1 MVCPHVAGFPPADYF
16 ILKFVLCFFTIFSN
30 QKFISMLIATLIGN
44 LGANAEIKTA
54 DGREFVTFRVAH
66 NDSYKG
72 ADGNKVE
79 SSMWIDCT
87 MSCAS
92 GRPAVLPY
100 LTKGTAVCVVGQL
113 STRIYSSEKDR
124 CMKAGV
130 KIHVQRVELIG
141 GAADNCPRRLY
152 SSSGEMLDVNKY
164 FHVETTEKTLYDQ
177 RGNAY
182 QIAEGGWVTPPNV
195 QGNE

>member
-1 MVCPHVAGFPPADYF
+1 
-16 ILKFVLCFFTIFSN
+16 
-30 QKFISMLIATLIGN
+30 MLIATLIGN

-54 DGREFVTFRVAH
+54 DGREFVSFRVAH

-72 ADGNKVE
+72 ADGTRVE
-79 SSMWIDCT
+79 SSMWVDCT

-100 LTKGTAVCVVGQL
+100 LTKGTAVCVVGQV
-113 STRIYSSEKDR
+113 STRVYSSEKDR
-124 CMKAGV
+124 CMKAGL

-141 GAADNCPRRLY
+141 AAGDNCPRRLY
-152 SSSGEMLDVNKY
+152 TKDGAMVDVLKY
-164 FHVETTEKTLYDQ
+164 FHADTQEKTLYDQ

-182 QIAEGGWVTPPNV
+182 TIAEGGWVVPPSTQNDG
-195 QGNE
+195 QGESK

>member
-1 MVCPHVAGFPPADYF
+1 
-16 ILKFVLCFFTIFSN
+16 
-30 QKFISMLIATLIGN
+30 MLIATLIGN

-54 DGREFVTFRVAH
+54 DGREFVSFRVAH

-72 ADGNKVE
+72 ADGTRVE
-79 SSMWIDCT
+79 SSMWVDCT

-100 LTKGTAVCVVGQL
+100 LTKGTAVCVVGQV
-113 STRIYSSEKDR
+113 STRVYSSEKDR
-124 CMKAGV
+124 CMKAGL

-141 GAADNCPRRLY
+141 AAGDNCPRRLY
-152 SSSGEMLDVNKY
+152 TKDGVMVDVLKY
-164 FHVETTEKTLYDQ
+164 FHADTQETTLYDQ

-182 QIAEGGWVTPPNV
+182 TIAEGGWVCPPNTQNDD
-195 QGNE
+195 QGESK

>member
-1 MVCPHVAGFPPADYF
+1 
-16 ILKFVLCFFTIFSN
+16 
-30 QKFISMLIATLIGN
+30 MLIATLIGN

-54 DGREFVTFRVAH
+54 DGREFVSFRVAH

-72 ADGNKVE
+72 ADGTRVE
-79 SSMWIDCT
+79 SSMWVDCT

-100 LTKGTAVCVVGQL
+100 LTKGTAVCVVGQV
-113 STRIYSSEKDR
+113 STRVYSSEKDR
-124 CMKAGV
+124 CMKAGL

-141 GAADNCPRRLY
+141 AAGDNCPRRLY
-152 SSSGEMLDVNKY
+152 TKDGVMVDVLKY
-164 FHVETTEKTLYDQ
+164 FHADTQEKTLYDQ

-182 QIAEGGWVTPPNV
+182 TIAEGGWVVPPSTQNDG
-195 QGNE
+195 QGESK